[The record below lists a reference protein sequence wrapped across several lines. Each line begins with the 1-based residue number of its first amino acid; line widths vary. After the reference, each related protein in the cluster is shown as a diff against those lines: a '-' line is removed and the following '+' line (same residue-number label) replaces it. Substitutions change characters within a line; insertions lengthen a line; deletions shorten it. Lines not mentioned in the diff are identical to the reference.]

1 MKNNCFKENFGYV
14 ELDNDVDLMKFK
26 KIEREFL
33 EFKKVVPL
41 PELNDHSFRV
51 KKLGRIKADGVYV
64 S

>member
-26 KIEREFL
+26 NREGVL
-33 EFKKVVPL
+33 RIQKVVPL

-51 KKLGRIKADGVYV
+51 KN
-64 S
+64 